1 MLKTLMASIR
11 EYKRAAIA
19 TPIIV
24 TGEVVMEVAIPFV
37 TAQLINAIQLGA
49 GLAQLLPYA
58 GVLVCMALASLAF
71 GIGAGLTCS
80 QASCGFAKNLRHD
93 VFAAVQTFSFA
104 NIDQFSS
111 SSLVTRLTTDIT
123 NVQLAYMM
131 VIRTAVRCPLLL
143 ISSIV
148 MAFIMAG
155 PMATVFVIVV
165 PLLGFGLYKVVRT
178 VHPIFRSVFH
188 KYDALNESIEE
199 NVTGMRDVKSY
210 VRQDFEKQ
218 KFSRAAQDVCRDFTR
233 AEKILA
239 LNTPMMNFAVY
250 TVFVVVIQFG
260 SYLIISSRGTLLNV
274 GQFSALTTYG
284 FMILMALMMVSMV
297 FAMIVMAQESAERI
311 VEVIETEPTIKDP
324 ANPVTEMKD
333 GSIDFDHVTF
343 NYSEKA
349 EHRALAEIDLHI
361 KSGETLGIMGGTG
374 SAKTSFVNLI
384 SRLYDVTE
392 GSVKVGGVDVRDYD
406 LEFLRNNVAVVLQK
420 NVLFSGTIK
429 ENLRWGDPNATYDE
443 LVEVCKLAQADEF
456 IQTFPQ
462 KYDTYIEQGGTNVSG
477 GQKQR
482 LCIARALL
490 KHPKVLILD
499 DSTSAVDTKTDAL
512 IREGLASYLPETT
525 KIIIAQRTSSVEH
538 ADRILVL
545 DNGHIAGLGTHAE
558 LMQTCDIY
566 RDTYESQ
573 NRTGEEDE
581 VAVATADGATTEA
594 AAATATGETAAPVAG
609 DTSANGAPTETV
621 TAAEASATMEG
632 GAAHE

>member
-11 EYKRAAIA
+11 EYRKAAIA

-24 TGEVVMEVAIPFV
+24 LGEVVMEVAIPFV
-37 TAQLINAIQLGA
+37 TAQLINTIQAGA
-49 GLAQLLPYA
+49 TLDELVPYA
-58 GVLVCMALASLAF
+58 GTLVAMALASLAF
-71 GIGAGLTCS
+71 GIGAGITCS
-80 QASCGFAKNLRHD
+80 DASCGFAKNLRHD
-93 VFAAVQTFSFA
+93 VFAAVQRFSFA

-111 SSLVTRLTTDIT
+111 SSLVTRLTTDVT

-131 VIRTAVRCPLLL
+131 VIRTAVRCPMLLL
-143 ISSIV
+143 CGIV
-148 MAFIMAG
+148 MAFVLAG
-155 PMATVFVIVV
+155 PLAIVFVIIV
-165 PLLGFGLYKVVRT
+165 PLLGFGLFKVVRT

-188 KYDALNESIEE
+188 KYDALNESVEE
-199 NVTGMRDVKSY
+199 NITGMRDVKSY
-210 VRQDFEKQ
+210 VRQEYEKK
-218 KFSRAAQDVCRDFTR
+218 KFGLAAQDVCRDFTR

-239 LNTPMMNFAVY
+239 LNNPMMNFSVNA
-250 TVFVVVIQFG
+250 VFVIVIQFG
-260 SYLIISSRGTLLNV
+260 SYLIISSRGTVMNV
-274 GQFSALTTYG
+274 GQLSALTTYG

-297 FAMIVMAQESAERI
+297 FAMITMAQESAERI
-311 VEVIETEPTIKDP
+311 VEVIETEPTIE
-324 ANPVTEMKD
+324 NPEHPVIEMED

-343 NYSEKA
+343 KYSEKA
-349 EHRALAEIDLHI
+349 EHRALADIDLHI

-374 SAKTSFVNLI
+374 SAKTSLVNLI

-429 ENLRWGDPNATYDE
+429 ENLRWGKEDATDDE
-443 LVEVCKLAQADEF
+443 IKEVCELAQADEF
-456 IQTFPQ
+456 VQGFPK

-545 DNGHIAGLGTHAE
+545 DNGHIAGLGTHDE
-558 LMQTCDIY
+558 LMKTCDIY

-573 NRTGEEDE
+573 NRTSE
-581 VAVATADGATTEA
+581 
-594 AAATATGETAAPVAG
+594 ETAADA
-609 DTSANGAPTETV
+609 
-621 TAAEASATMEG
+621 TAQEG
-632 GAAHE
+632 GAADAR

>member
-1 MLKTLMASIR
+1 MKRKEEKGLTGREVVHTLGRSIR
-11 EYKRAAIA
+11 EFRGASVA

-24 TGEVVMEVAIPFV
+24 SGEVVMEVAIPFV
-37 TAQLINAIQLGA
+37 TAQLINSIQAGATLG
-49 GLAQLLPYA
+49 QMLPYA
-58 GVLVCMALASLAF
+58 GVLVAMALASLAF
-71 GIGAGLTCS
+71 GIGAGVTCS
-80 QASCGFAKNLRHD
+80 QASCGLAMNLRHD
-93 VFAAVQTFSFA
+93 VFAAVQRFSFA
-104 NIDQFSS
+104 NIDRFSS
-111 SSLVTRLTTDIT
+111 SSLVTRLTTDVT

-131 VIRTAVRCPLLL
+131 IIRTAIRCPLLL
-143 ISSIV
+143 IAGIV

-155 PMATVFVIVV
+155 PLALVFVIIV
-165 PLLGFGLYKVVRT
+165 PILGFGLYKVVRT

-210 VRQDFEKQ
+210 VRQDYEKE
-218 KFSRAAQDVCRDFTR
+218 KFGRAAQDVCADFTR

-250 TVFVVVIQFG
+250 TVFAVTLQFG
-260 SYLIISSRGTLLNV
+260 SYLIISSRGSLLNV
-274 GQFSALTTYG
+274 GQLSALTTYG

-297 FAMIVMAQESAERI
+297 FAMITMAQESAERI
-311 VEVIETEPTIKDP
+311 CEVLTTEPTIK
-324 ANPVTEMKD
+324 NPEHPETEMVD

-343 NYSEKA
+343 KYSEKA

-361 KSGETLGIMGGTG
+361 RSGETIGIIGGTV
-374 SAKTSFVNLI
+374 SAKTSLVTLI

-429 ENLRWGDPNATYDE
+429 ENLRWGNPDATYDE

-456 IQTFPQ
+456 IQGLPKQ
-462 KYDTYIEQGGTNVSG
+462 YDYYIEQGGTNVSG

-512 IREGLASYLPETT
+512 IREGLRTYLPDAT
-525 KIIIAQRTSSVEH
+525 KIIIAQRTSSVQD

-545 DNGHIAGLGTHAE
+545 ENGHVAGLGTHDE
-558 LMQTCDIY
+558 LMESCPFY
-566 RDTYESQ
+566 RDTYLAQ
-573 NRTGEEDE
+573 NRTTQEAEGDAEPAPAPAAKGGE
-581 VAVATADGATTEA
+581 ADAR
-594 AAATATGETAAPVAG
+594 
-609 DTSANGAPTETV
+609 
-621 TAAEASATMEG
+621 
-632 GAAHE
+632 

>member
-1 MLKTLMASIR
+1 MKKREEEKGLTGREVVRTLGKSIR
-11 EYKRAAIA
+11 EFKGASIA

-24 TGEVVMEVAIPFV
+24 SGEVVMEVSIPFV
-37 TAQLINAIQLGA
+37 TAQLINAIQAGA
-49 GLAQLLPYA
+49 TLADMLPYA
-58 GVLVCMALASLAF
+58 LQLVLMALASLAF
-71 GIGAGLTCS
+71 GIGAGVTCS
-80 QASCGFAKNLRHD
+80 QASCGLAMNLRHD
-93 VFAAVQTFSFA
+93 VFAAVQRFSFA

-131 VIRTAVRCPLLL
+131 VIRTAIRCPFLLL
-143 ISSIV
+143 AGIV

-155 PMATVFVIVV
+155 PLALVFVIIV

-210 VRQDFEKQ
+210 VRQDYEKE
-218 KFSRAAQDVCRDFTR
+218 KFGRAAQDVCADFTR

-250 TVFVVVIQFG
+250 AVFAVTLQFG
-260 SYLIISSRGTLLNV
+260 SYLIISSQGTLLNV
-274 GQFSALTTYG
+274 GQLSALTTYG

-297 FAMIVMAQESAERI
+297 FAMITMAQESAERI
-311 VEVIETEPTIKDP
+311 CEVLTTEPTINNP
-324 ANPVTEMKD
+324 AHPETEMRD
-333 GSIDFDHVTF
+333 GSIDFDNVTF
-343 NYSEKA
+343 KYSEKA

-361 KSGETLGIMGGTG
+361 KSGETIGIMGGTG
-374 SAKTSFVNLI
+374 SAKTSLVNLI

-392 GSVKVGGVDVRDYD
+392 GSVRVGGVDVRDYD

-429 ENLRWGDPNATYDE
+429 ENLRWGNASATYDE

-456 IQTFPQ
+456 IQGLPKQ
-462 KYDTYIEQGGTNVSG
+462 YDYYIEQGGTNVSG

-512 IREGLASYLPETT
+512 IREGLKTYLPEAT
-525 KIIIAQRTSSVEH
+525 KIIIAQRVSSVQD

-545 DNGHIAGLGTHAE
+545 DNGHIAGLGTHEE
-558 LMQTCDIY
+558 LLESCPFY
-566 RDTYESQ
+566 RDTYLAQSRTSQ
-573 NRTGEEDE
+573 EAEKDDAPADVASVKGGE
-581 VAVATADGATTEA
+581 ADGR
-594 AAATATGETAAPVAG
+594 
-609 DTSANGAPTETV
+609 
-621 TAAEASATMEG
+621 
-632 GAAHE
+632 

>member
-1 MLKTLMASIR
+1 MIKTLMGSIR
-11 EYKRAAIA
+11 DYKRAAIA

-24 TGEVVMEVAIPFV
+24 SGEVVMEVAIPFV
-37 TAQLINAIQLGA
+37 TAQLIDAIQKGA
-49 GLAQLLPYA
+49 TVSETLPYA
-58 GVLVCMALASLAF
+58 GILVAMALASLCF
-71 GIGAGLTCS
+71 GIGAGITCS

-93 VFAAVQTFSFA
+93 VFAAVQRFSFA

-131 VIRTAVRCPLLL
+131 IIRTAIRCPL
-143 ISSIV
+143 IMICGIV
-148 MAFIMAG
+148 MAFVMGG
-155 PMATVFVIVV
+155 PLAIVFVIIV
-165 PLLGFGLYKVVRT
+165 PLLGFGLFKVIRT
-178 VHPIFRSVFH
+178 VHPIFRAVFR

-210 VRQDFEKQ
+210 VRQDFEKK
-218 KFSRAAQDVCRDFTR
+218 KFGAAAQDVCADFTR

-239 LNTPMMNFAVY
+239 LNAPMMNFAIDL
-250 TVFVVVIQFG
+250 VFVVVIGFG
-260 SYLIISSRGTLLNV
+260 SWLIISSQGLLLNV
-274 GQFSALTTYG
+274 GQMSALTTYG
-284 FMILMALMMVSMV
+284 FMILMSLMMVSMV
-297 FAMIVMAQESAERI
+297 FAMITMAQESAERI
-311 VEVIETEPTIKDP
+311 VEVIETEPTIKNP
-324 ANPVTEMKD
+324 EHPVTEMKD
-333 GSIDFDHVTF
+333 GSIDFDDVTF
-343 NYSEKA
+343 MYSEKA

-374 SAKTSFVNLI
+374 SAKTSLINLI
-384 SRLYDVTE
+384 SRLYDVTK

-429 ENLRWGDPNATYDE
+429 ENLRWGKADATDDE
-443 LVEVCKLAQADEF
+443 IREVCELAQADEF
-456 IQTFPQ
+456 IQGFPH

-512 IREGLASYLPETT
+512 IREGLATYLPDTT

-538 ADRILVL
+538 ADRILIL
-545 DNGHIAGLGTHAE
+545 DNGHIAGLGTHDE
-558 LMQTCDIY
+558 LMETCDIY
-566 RDTYESQ
+566 RDTYIQQ
-573 NRTGEEDE
+573 NRTGEDE
-581 VAVATADGATTEA
+581 AGAEAEGDADAQQTAGRD
-594 AAATATGETAAPVAG
+594 ETAK
-609 DTSANGAPTETV
+609 
-621 TAAEASATMEG
+621 G
-632 GAAHE
+632 GAADER

>member
-1 MLKTLMASIR
+1 MIKTLMGSIR
-11 EYKRAAIA
+11 DYKRAAIA

-24 TGEVVMEVAIPFV
+24 SGEVVMEVAIPFV
-37 TAQLINAIQLGA
+37 TAQLIDAIQKGA
-49 GLAQLLPYA
+49 TVSEMLPYA
-58 GVLVCMALASLAF
+58 GILVAMALASLCF
-71 GIGAGLTCS
+71 GIGAGITCS

-93 VFAAVQTFSFA
+93 VFAAVQRFSFA

-131 VIRTAVRCPLLL
+131 IIRTAIRCPL
-143 ISSIV
+143 IMICGIV
-148 MAFIMAG
+148 MAFVMGG
-155 PMATVFVIVV
+155 PLAIVFVVIV
-165 PLLGFGLYKVVRT
+165 PLLGFGLFKVVRT
-178 VHPIFRSVFH
+178 VHPIFRAVFR

-210 VRQDFEKQ
+210 VRQDFEKK
-218 KFSRAAQDVCRDFTR
+218 KFGAAAQDVCADFTR

-239 LNTPMMNFAVY
+239 LNAPMMNFAIDL
-250 TVFVVVIQFG
+250 VFVVVIGFG
-260 SYLIISSRGTLLNV
+260 SWLIISSQGLLLNV
-274 GQFSALTTYG
+274 GQMSALTTYG
-284 FMILMALMMVSMV
+284 FMILMSLMMVSMV
-297 FAMIVMAQESAERI
+297 FAMITMAQESAERI
-311 VEVIETEPTIKDP
+311 VEVIETEPTIKNP
-324 ANPVTEMKD
+324 EHPVTAMKD
-333 GSIDFDHVTF
+333 GSIDFDDVTF
-343 NYSEKA
+343 MYSEKA

-374 SAKTSFVNLI
+374 SAKTSLINLI
-384 SRLYDVTE
+384 SRLYDVTK

-429 ENLRWGDPNATYDE
+429 ENLRWGKADATDDE
-443 LVEVCKLAQADEF
+443 IREVCELAQADEF
-456 IQTFPQ
+456 IQGFPH

-512 IREGLASYLPETT
+512 IREGLATYLPDTT

-538 ADRILVL
+538 ADRILIL
-545 DNGHIAGLGTHAE
+545 DNGHIAGLGTHDE
-558 LMQTCDIY
+558 LMETCDIY
-566 RDTYESQ
+566 RDTYIQQ
-573 NRTGEEDE
+573 NRTGEDE
-581 VAVATADGATTEA
+581 AEGDADEQQTAGRD
-594 AAATATGETAAPVAG
+594 ETAK
-609 DTSANGAPTETV
+609 
-621 TAAEASATMEG
+621 G
-632 GAAHE
+632 GAADER

>member
-155 PMATVFVIVV
+155 PMAAVFVIVV

-311 VEVIETEPTIKDP
+311 VEVIETEPTIRDP

-374 SAKTSFVNLI
+374 SAKTSLVNLI

-429 ENLRWGDPNATYDE
+429 ENLRWGNPNATYDE

-581 VAVATADGATTEA
+581 VAAATAD
-594 AAATATGETAAPVAG
+594 ETAAPAAG
-609 DTSANGAPTETV
+609 DTSANDASTETV

>member
-1 MLKTLMASIR
+1 MIKTLMGSIR
-11 EYKRAAIA
+11 DYKRAAIA

-24 TGEVVMEVAIPFV
+24 SGEVVMEVAIPFV
-37 TAQLINAIQLGA
+37 TAQLIDAIQKGA
-49 GLAQLLPYA
+49 TVSEMLPYA
-58 GVLVCMALASLAF
+58 GILVAMALASLCF
-71 GIGAGLTCS
+71 GIGAGITCS

-93 VFAAVQTFSFA
+93 VFAAVQRFSFA

-131 VIRTAVRCPLLL
+131 IIRTAIRCPL
-143 ISSIV
+143 IMICGIV
-148 MAFIMAG
+148 MAFVMGG
-155 PMATVFVIVV
+155 PLAIVFVIIV
-165 PLLGFGLYKVVRT
+165 PLLGFGLFKVIRT
-178 VHPIFRSVFH
+178 VHPIFRAVFR

-210 VRQDFEKQ
+210 VRQDFEKK
-218 KFSRAAQDVCRDFTR
+218 KFGAAAQDVCADFTR

-239 LNTPMMNFAVY
+239 LNAPMMNFAIDL
-250 TVFVVVIQFG
+250 VFVVVIGFG
-260 SYLIISSRGTLLNV
+260 SWLIISSQGLLLNV
-274 GQFSALTTYG
+274 GQMSALTTYG
-284 FMILMALMMVSMV
+284 FMILMSLMMVSMV
-297 FAMIVMAQESAERI
+297 FAMITMAQESAERI
-311 VEVIETEPTIKDP
+311 VEVIETEPTIKNP
-324 ANPVTEMKD
+324 EHPVTEMKD
-333 GSIDFDHVTF
+333 GSIDFDDVTF
-343 NYSEKA
+343 MYSEKA

-374 SAKTSFVNLI
+374 SAKTSLINLI
-384 SRLYDVTE
+384 SRLYDVTK

-429 ENLRWGDPNATYDE
+429 ENLRWGKADATDDE
-443 LVEVCKLAQADEF
+443 IREVCELAQADEF
-456 IQTFPQ
+456 IQGFPH

-512 IREGLASYLPETT
+512 VREGLATYLPDTT

-538 ADRILVL
+538 ADRILIL
-545 DNGHIAGLGTHAE
+545 DNGHIAGLGTHDE
-558 LMQTCDIY
+558 LMETCDIY
-566 RDTYESQ
+566 RDTYIQQ
-573 NRTGEEDE
+573 NRTGEDE
-581 VAVATADGATTEA
+581 AGAEAEGDADEQQTAGRD
-594 AAATATGETAAPVAG
+594 ETAK
-609 DTSANGAPTETV
+609 
-621 TAAEASATMEG
+621 G
-632 GAAHE
+632 GAADER

>member
-1 MLKTLMASIR
+1 MLKTLLASIR
-11 EYKRAAIA
+11 EYKKAAIA

-24 TGEVVMEVAIPFV
+24 SGEVVMEVAIPFV
-37 TAQLINAIQLGA
+37 TAQLINAIQAGATLGE
-49 GLAQLLPYA
+49 LMPYA
-58 GVLVCMALASLAF
+58 GVLVAMALASLAF
-71 GIGAGLTCS
+71 GIGAGITCS
-80 QASCGFAKNLRHD
+80 EASCGFAKNLRHD
-93 VFAAVQTFSFA
+93 VFAAVQRFSFA

-131 VIRTAVRCPLLL
+131 IIRTAIRCPFLLL
-143 ISSIV
+143 AGIV

-155 PMATVFVIVV
+155 PLALVFVVIV
-165 PLLGFGLYKVVRT
+165 PILGFGLYKVVRT

-210 VRQDFEKQ
+210 VRQDYEKE
-218 KFSRAAQDVCRDFTR
+218 KFGRAAQDVCADFTR

-250 TVFVVVIQFG
+250 TVFAVTLQFG
-260 SYLIISSRGTLLNV
+260 SYLIISSQGTLLNV
-274 GQFSALTTYG
+274 GQLSALTTYG

-297 FAMIVMAQESAERI
+297 FAMITMAQESAERI
-311 VEVIETEPTIKDP
+311 VEVIETKPTIENP
-324 ANPVTEMKD
+324 EHPVTEMAD

-343 NYSEKA
+343 KYSAKA
-349 EHRALAEIDLHI
+349 ENAALSDIDLHI
-361 KSGETLGIMGGTG
+361 KSGETIGVIGGTG
-374 SAKTSFVNLI
+374 SAKTSLVNLI

-392 GSVKVGGVDVRDYD
+392 GAVKVGGVDVRAYD
-406 LEFLRNNVAVVLQK
+406 LDFLRNNVAVVLQK

-429 ENLRWGDPNATYDE
+429 ENLRWGNPDASYDE

-456 IQTFPQ
+456 IQGFPH

-512 IREGLASYLPETT
+512 IREGLAQYLPETT

-545 DNGHIAGLGTHAE
+545 DNGCIAGLGTHDE
-558 LMQTCDIY
+558 LMRTCEIY

-573 NRTGEEDE
+573 NRTGAEEIEDDSTVE
-581 VAVATADGATTEA
+581 GEESKELTA
-594 AAATATGETAAPVAG
+594 AADAATE
-609 DTSANGAPTETV
+609 
-621 TAAEASATMEG
+621 EG
-632 GAAHE
+632 GVADER

>member
-155 PMATVFVIVV
+155 PMAAVFVIVV

-333 GSIDFDHVTF
+333 SSIDFDHVTF

-374 SAKTSFVNLI
+374 SAKTSLVNLI

-581 VAVATADGATTEA
+581 VAAATAD
-594 AAATATGETAAPVAG
+594 ETAAPAAAAA
-609 DTSANGAPTETV
+609 DATTAPAAADMSANDASTETV

>member
-24 TGEVVMEVAIPFV
+24 SGEVVMEVAIPFV

-155 PMATVFVIVV
+155 PMAAVFVIVV

-374 SAKTSFVNLI
+374 SAKTSLVNLI

-581 VAVATADGATTEA
+581 GA
-594 AAATATGETAAPVAG
+594 AAAADATTAPAAAAADTTTAPAA
-609 DTSANGAPTETV
+609 DDMSANDASTETV

>member
-210 VRQDFEKQ
+210 VRQDFEKR

-374 SAKTSFVNLI
+374 SAKTSLVNLI

-581 VAVATADGATTEA
+581 VAA
-594 AAATATGETAAPVAG
+594 AAADATTAP
-609 DTSANGAPTETV
+609 
-621 TAAEASATMEG
+621 AAEASATMEG

>member
-37 TAQLINAIQLGA
+37 TAQLINTIQAGA
-49 GLAQLLPYA
+49 TLSEMLPYA
-58 GVLVCMALASLAF
+58 GVLIGMALASLAF
-71 GIGAGLTCS
+71 GIGAGVECS
-80 QASCGFAKNLRHD
+80 IASCGFAKNLRHD

-111 SSLVTRLTTDIT
+111 SSLVTRLTTDVT

-131 VIRTAVRCPLLL
+131 IIRTAVRCPMLL
-143 ISSIV
+143 ICGII

-155 PMATVFVIVV
+155 PMALVFVIIV
-165 PLLGFGLYKVVRT
+165 PFLGFGLFKVVRT

-188 KYDALNESIEE
+188 KYDALNESVEE

-210 VRQDFEKQ
+210 VRQDYEKQ
-218 KFSRAAQDVCRDFTR
+218 KFGVAAQDVCRDFTR

-239 LNTPMMNFAVY
+239 LNTPMMNLAVY
-250 TVFVVVIQFG
+250 TVFVVVLQFG
-260 SYLIISSRGTLLNV
+260 SYIIISSRGTVFNV
-274 GQFSALTTYG
+274 GQLSALTTYG

-297 FAMIVMAQESAERI
+297 FAMITMAQESAERI
-311 VEVIETEPTIKDP
+311 VEVIETKPTITNP
-324 ANPVTEMKD
+324 EHPVTEMKD

-343 NYSEKA
+343 KYSEKA
-349 EHRALAEIDLHI
+349 EHRALAEINLHI
-361 KSGETLGIMGGTG
+361 KSGETIGIMGGTG
-374 SAKTSFVNLI
+374 SAKTSLVNLI

-406 LEFLRNNVAVVLQK
+406 LEYLRNNVAVVLQK

-581 VAVATADGATTEA
+581 PAAATAGATTEA
-594 AAATATGETAAPVAG
+594 AAATGETAAPAAG
-609 DTSANGAPTETV
+609 DTPANDASTEAV
-621 TAAEASATMEG
+621 TAAEASATVEG

>member
-1 MLKTLMASIR
+1 MKKREEEKGLTGREVVHTLGRSVREFKAAS
-11 EYKRAAIA
+11 IA

-24 TGEVVMEVAIPFV
+24 SGEVVMEVAIPFV
-37 TAQLINAIQLGA
+37 TAQLINAIQAGA
-49 GLAQLLPYA
+49 TLPQLLPYA
-58 GVLVCMALASLAF
+58 LQLVLMALASLAF
-71 GIGAGLTCS
+71 GIGAGVTCS
-80 QASCGFAKNLRHD
+80 QASCGLAMNLRHD
-93 VFAAVQTFSFA
+93 VFAAVQRFSFA

-131 VIRTAVRCPLLL
+131 VIRTAIRCPFLLL
-143 ISSIV
+143 AGIV

-155 PMATVFVIVV
+155 PLALVFVIIV
-165 PLLGFGLYKVVRT
+165 PILGFGLYKVVRT

-210 VRQDFEKQ
+210 VRQDYEKD
-218 KFSRAAQDVCRDFTR
+218 KFGRAAKDVCTDFTR

-239 LNTPMMNFAVY
+239 LNTPMMNLAVY
-250 TVFVVVIQFG
+250 TVFAVVLQFG
-260 SYLIISSRGTLLNV
+260 SYLIISSQGTLLNV
-274 GQFSALTTYG
+274 GQLSALTTYG

-297 FAMIVMAQESAERI
+297 FAMITMAQESAERI
-311 VEVIETEPTIKDP
+311 CEVLTTEPTIKNP
-324 ANPVTEMKD
+324 AHPETEMRD
-333 GSIDFDHVTF
+333 GSIDFDNVTF
-343 NYSEKA
+343 KYSEKA

-361 KSGETLGIMGGTG
+361 KSGETIGIMGGTG
-374 SAKTSFVNLI
+374 SAKTSLVNLI

-429 ENLRWGDPNATYDE
+429 ENLRWGNPDATYDE

-456 IQTFPQ
+456 IQQLPKQ
-462 KYDTYIEQGGTNVSG
+462 YDYYIEQGGTNVSG

-490 KHPKVLILD
+490 KRPKVLILD

-512 IREGLASYLPETT
+512 IREGLRTYLPDAT
-525 KIIIAQRTSSVEH
+525 KIIIAQRTSSVQD

-545 DNGHIAGLGTHAE
+545 DNGHIAGLGTHEE
-558 LMQTCDIY
+558 LMESCPFY
-566 RDTYESQ
+566 RDTYLAQ
-573 NRTGEEDE
+573 NRTSQEAEKGDAGEKD
-581 VAVATADGATTEA
+581 AI
-594 AAATATGETAAPVAG
+594 AAPASLTKG
-609 DTSANGAPTETV
+609 GEANGR
-621 TAAEASATMEG
+621 
-632 GAAHE
+632 

>member
-1 MLKTLMASIR
+1 MQQDTAAASASREIGIGEVLRTLGGSIR
-11 EYKRAAIA
+11 EFKGASIA
-19 TPIIV
+19 TPVIV
-24 TGEVVMEVAIPFV
+24 LGEVAMEVAIPFV
-37 TAQLINAIQLGA
+37 TAQLINAIQAGA
-49 GLAQLLPYA
+49 GIDRMLPYA
-58 GVLVCMALASLAF
+58 GVLVLMALASLAF

-80 QASCGFAKNLRHD
+80 QASCGLAMNLRHD
-93 VFAAVQTFSFA
+93 VFAAVQRFSFA

-131 VIRTAVRCPLLL
+131 VIRTAIRCPMLL
-143 ISSIV
+143 IAGIV
-148 MAFIMAG
+148 MSFVMSG
-155 PMATVFVIVV
+155 PMALVFVIIV
-165 PLLGFGLYKVVRT
+165 PILGFGLFKVVRT

-188 KYDALNESIEE
+188 KYDALNESVEE

-210 VRQDFEKQ
+210 VRQDYEKE
-218 KFSRAAQDVCRDFTR
+218 KFGRAAQDVCADFTR

-250 TVFVVVIQFG
+250 TVFAVTLQFG
-260 SYLIISSRGTLLNV
+260 SYLIISSQGTLLNV
-274 GQFSALTTYG
+274 GQLSALTTYG

-297 FAMIVMAQESAERI
+297 FAMITMAQESAERI
-311 VEVIETEPTIKDP
+311 CEVLRTEPTIKNP
-324 ANPVTEMKD
+324 AHPETEMRD
-333 GSIDFDHVTF
+333 GSIDFDNVTF
-343 NYSEKA
+343 KYSEKA

-361 KSGETLGIMGGTG
+361 KSGETIGVMGGTG
-374 SAKTSFVNLI
+374 SAKTSLVNLI

-429 ENLRWGDPNATYDE
+429 ENLRWGNPDATYDE
-443 LVEVCKLAQADEF
+443 LVEVCRLAQADEF
-456 IQTFPQ
+456 IQQLPK
-462 KYDTYIEQGGTNVSG
+462 KYDYYIEQGGTNVSG

-512 IREGLASYLPETT
+512 IREGLKSYLPEAT
-525 KIIIAQRTSSVEH
+525 KIIIAQRVSSVQD

-545 DNGHIAGLGTHAE
+545 DNGHVAGLGTHEE
-558 LMQTCDIY
+558 LLESCPFY
-566 RDTYESQ
+566 RDTYLAQ
-573 NRTGEEDE
+573 NRTSQEAEKDDDAAADVAPTKGGE
-581 VAVATADGATTEA
+581 ADGR
-594 AAATATGETAAPVAG
+594 
-609 DTSANGAPTETV
+609 
-621 TAAEASATMEG
+621 
-632 GAAHE
+632 